1 MELFTRSNDPG
12 WDRIVHVRVKE
23 CEGVPEEINDESTYK
38 VVCLDKGSLTFEC
51 LGVKKVA
58 SAPAAILLSEDVVS
72 FSLGK
77 GVKTTTVFFRPTEIR
92 EEFTPERIRAK
103 EFDKEFG
110 KTIYQDYMLVN
121 FFVADE
127 EEAHRVVPLGM
138 SAYDKISKIIR
149 SMEKELV
156 GQNDGFWPCRSRSYI
171 IELLS
176 FISSYTV
183 ANDKSRVS
191 DTINN
196 QLVSEVIQYLNEH
209 IGDKISLEDVMKEF
223 SVNRNLLN
231 DLFVKE
237 TSVTCM
243 NYLVKLRINLAQIM
257 LAETELQIGEIAGR
271 VGYPDANYFIKVFK
285 KQTGITPSAYRD
297 NN

>member
-12 WDRIVHVRVKE
+12 WDRIVQILVNDSD
-23 CEGVPEEINDESTYK
+23 GIPESINDSSTYK
-38 VVCLDKGSLTFEC
+38 VVCVDKGSLSFAC
-51 LGVKKVA
+51 AGVKKVV
-58 SAPAAILLSEDVVS
+58 SAPAVILLSEEPVD
-72 FSLGK
+72 FSINGS
-77 GVKTTTVFFRPTEIR
+77 VKLTTVFFSPTEVR

-110 KTIYQDYMLVN
+110 KTIYQDYMLVS
-121 FFVADE
+121 FFEKE
-127 EEAHRVVPLGM
+127 EDGSHRVVPLGM

-183 ANDKSRVS
+183 ATEKSRVS

-196 QLVSEVIQYLNEH
+196 SLVGDVIQYLNER
-209 IGDKISLEDVMKEF
+209 IGDKISLEDIVKEF

-231 DLFVKE
+231 DSFVKE
-237 TSVTCM
+237 TSMTCM
-243 NYLVKLRINLAQIM
+243 NYLTKLRINLAQIM
-257 LAETELQIGEIAGR
+257 LAETELLIGEIAGR

-285 KQTGITPSAYRD
+285 KQTGLTPSAYRE

>member
-1 MELFTRSNDPG
+1 M
-12 WDRIVHVRVKE
+12 
-23 CEGVPEEINDESTYK
+23 
-38 VVCLDKGSLTFEC
+38 
-51 LGVKKVA
+51 
-58 SAPAAILLSEDVVS
+58 
-72 FSLGK
+72 
-77 GVKTTTVFFRPTEIR
+77 
-92 EEFTPERIRAK
+92 
-103 EFDKEFG
+103 
-110 KTIYQDYMLVN
+110 
-121 FFVADE
+121 
-127 EEAHRVVPLGM
+127 
-138 SAYDKISKIIR
+138 
-149 SMEKELV
+149 

-209 IGDKISLEDVMKEF
+209 IGDKISLEDIVKEF

-231 DLFVKE
+231 DSFIKE
-237 TSVTCM
+237 TSMTCM
-243 NYLVKLRINLAQIM
+243 NYLAKLRINLAQIM

-285 KQTGITPSAYRD
+285 KQTGITPSAYRE